1 MAVGMAGAGDSVAA
15 PLKPEGLATEEVEA
29 ADAEGAVTEL
39 SGAANAF
46 PPGSI
51 AASMPARPAAK
62 AKPIPALKQECMA
75 RLLEKVRSL
84 LEKVRLFI
92 PAEIRTRNGKI

>member
-1 MAVGMAGAGDSVAA
+1 
-15 PLKPEGLATEEVEA
+15 VEA
-29 ADAEGAVTEL
+29 ADAEGDVTEL

-51 AASMPARPAAK
+51 ATSTPARPAAR
-62 AKPIPALKQECMA
+62 AKPIPALKRECMA

-92 PAEIRTRNGKI
+92 QAETRTRNGKI